1 MDPGLLTS
9 AKVPIWMDFQIPSA
23 RLQQVHPV
31 WALES
36 LGPPLPHR
44 APTPSPP
51 SPPTRPAPTTG
62 PAPSPRPAPVSAT
75 PPPEALARPGA
86 GGAPGSSAR
95 GCAALG
101 SRGPRAALLRMD
113 PAERAQAAR
122 ARVPR

>member
-9 AKVPIWMDFQIPSA
+9 AKVPIWMDFQIPRA

-86 GGAPGSSAR
+86 GGAAGSSAR